1 MTPKFTVT
9 IGKDG
14 NVTFGTDVW
23 GLMNDGVVKNV
34 KSVTQ
39 LPLTGAAGITMLVV
53 VALLLGGAAALIGV
67 RSHSLKR
74 QLTA

>member
-1 MTPKFTVT
+1 MPETFLGW
-9 IGKDG
+9 IGFLLEKYA
-14 NVTFGTDVW
+14 
-23 GLMNDGVVKNV
+23 
-34 KSVTQ
+34 
-39 LPLTGAAGITMLVV
+39 PLFLQGAGITMLIV